1 MPDLDILATHTPLGE
16 ILARMTMAVLFG
28 GVVGFDR
35 EVRQKAAGLRTHMLI
50 ALAAAVFTLL
60 TFELTA
66 SAHALG
72 DAVRADPV
80 RVTEAVVTGV
90 AFLGAGTIIRA
101 GGNVHGITTGASI
114 WMTGAVGTACGGGFY
129 VVAGITLAFVIFILT
144 VVGLVEARLI
154 RRITGDAAEAAD
166 PTDPS

>member
-16 ILARMTMAVLFG
+16 IVARMTMAVLFG
-28 GVVGFDR
+28 AVVGFDR

-66 SAHALG
+66 SADALG
-72 DAVRADPV
+72 DAIRADPV

-101 GGNVHGITTGASI
+101 GGSVHGITTGASI

-129 VVAGITLAFVIFILT
+129 VIAGIALAFVIFILT

-154 RRITGDAAEAAD
+154 RHLKGRKA
-166 PTDPS
+166 PVSNPSDSD

>member
-28 GVVGFDR
+28 AVIGFDR
-35 EVRQKAAGLRTHMLI
+35 EMRQKAAGLRTHMLI

-60 TFELTA
+60 TFELTV
-66 SAHALG
+66 SAGALG

-101 GGNVHGITTGASI
+101 GGNVQGITTGASI
-114 WMTGAVGTACGGGFY
+114 WMAGAVGTACGGGFY
-129 VVAGITLAFVIFILT
+129 VVAAITLGFVIFILT
-144 VVGLVEARLI
+144 VVGLVEARIL
-154 RRITGDAAEAAD
+154 RRLGVVPDDGSSGT
-166 PTDPS
+166 